1 MALTRPLSSKT
12 RNSSSATW
20 MVTTWRA
27 WEKPTWTRSPATWTW
42 PRCDTRRRTTT
53 GPLGTSSGSCASLA
67 PWSPALAWGGTGDG
81 SDRTRTPSASTCSMV
96 ASNRTVTVWPARAI
110 PAATCRPATP
120 STPLALTRRSASTA
134 WPGSNTT
141 AYTATPPGD
150 GPAGPAAASRPRASC
165 SAPTRHG
172 SVFNTSP
179 SRLTCIVM
187 PSRRTVTVRPP
198 SRRPSHTC
206 RPATPRF
213 PHAGTG
219 TSSSTGSRPRA
230 APASGPTAAPGP
242 AGRVATRPA
251 RVPTAALLDG
261 AAAPSSSA
269 GTHRPSSAWSGSGS
283 GLRWNRSAGVCPSMV
298 VVVHPRVDDLLGD
311 LDAGQRPDRVEQFL
325 LQRLVEPLHLPRRG
339 RRAHRGQPLGDP
351 VLPQDP
357 LEQHLGRARLA
368 EPTSE
373 LLAVV
378 GQQLLRHPIAPQR
391 RHQRPAHRPASRPRQ
406 HRRADAVA
414 RVVVHPGQHLGLC
427 PTGQPNLDQVHL
439 PQLHRPLP
447 LPAFERTLAAPT
459 LRLDQPVADQQPPD
473 PSPRRQRRHPTPL
486 QLVQQPLWPP
496 ARVRPAQLAHPGLD
510 GCWHLVRAARRP
522 VRAVRQA
529 LQPALA
535 VPVDPGV
542 DRLARHPVALRNP
555 AHRQSRLQHLDHGV
569 VALLDH
575 APLPQHL
582 PASRPRRT
590 NTADKQTERSCQASP
605 ETPVK
610 HQPKPIRQASPEPAH
625 RPLELVVTTFSTPSS
640 GGPARGA
647 RARRARPPMVVPWP
661 GAPSRVA
668 GGVAHG
674 RPVDHTPVGAASTL
688 ALSELSCS
696 TWTIRKPGS
705 YVCPGGSLPPA
716 SSCRI
721 YPR

>member
-120 STPLALTRRSASTA
+120 STPLALTRRSTSTA
-134 WPGSNTT
+134 CKLLSP
-141 AYTATPPGD
+141 D
-150 GPAGPAAASRPRASC
+150 PARQRLQHQPVQADVHRHAVQAHRDRPAAQPPAQPHLPARHAQVPARRHRHLQLHRQPPPRCPRKRPDRSPRPGRPRRH
-165 SAPTRHG
+165 PTRSG
-172 SVFNTSP
+172 PNRCPARRCRGTVELGRYP
-179 SRLTCIVM
+179 QAQLRLVGVRIRLAVEPLGRGLPVECL
-187 PSRRTVTVRPP
+187 VRP
-198 SRRPSHTC
+198 
-206 RPATPRF
+206 AM
-213 PHAGTG
+213 G
-219 TSSSTGSRPRA
+219 
-230 APASGPTAAPGP
+230 
-242 AGRVATRPA
+242 
-251 RVPTAALLDG
+251 
-261 AAAPSSSA
+261 
-269 GTHRPSSAWSGSGS
+269 
-283 GLRWNRSAGVCPSMV
+283 

-311 LDAGQRPDRVEQFL
+311 LDAGQRPDRVEQL
-325 LQRLVEPLHLPRRG
+325 GLQRLVEPLHLPRRG

-373 LLAVV
+373 LRAVV
-378 GQQLLRHPIAPQR
+378 GQQLLRHARAPQR

-406 HRRADAVA
+406 HRRTDAVA

-535 VPVDPGV
+535 VPVDPRM